1 VRIASLSSSL
11 HGLQAFDV
19 RLGALDQEASRE
31 TKRHRREDSAY
42 SFRARMNTLAL
53 LCRISNNACAS
64 TVWMLRLLDIRL
76 SQNSRN
82 SKA

>member
-19 RLGALDQEASRE
+19 RLGAHEQEASRE
-31 TKRHRREDSAY
+31 TKRHCLEDSAY

-53 LCRISNNACAS
+53 LCRMAKKKRAS
-64 TVWMLRLLDIRL
+64 TVWMLHQLDIRL